1 MERWFPSRLVYL
13 IAVHQVIQIMLTKNE
28 LMEALRNVPDPE
40 MGISIVDL
48 GLIYDIKYDKKG
60 NVDVVMTLT
69 TMGCP
74 LFELIAEPMEIE
86 LKKIEEVKKV
96 NIELTFDPP
105 WTPEKM
111 TEEGKIA
118 LGFF

>member
-1 MERWFPSRLVYL
+1 MYS
-13 IAVHQVIQIMLTKNE
+13 KDE
-28 LMEALRNVPDPE
+28 LLSALKNVPDPE

-48 GLIYDIKYDKKG
+48 GLIYRIKSDKR
-60 NVDVVMTLT
+60 
-69 TMGCP
+69 
-74 LFELIAEPMEIE
+74 
-86 LKKIEEVKKV
+86 V

-111 TEEGKIA
+111 TEEGKVA